1 MKIGGLSRGLVL
13 LVLALMMVAA
23 SAQAPAPEVTVRT
36 SLERT
41 AMFVADR
48 VAYTV
53 DITCRRGVDLLTDD
67 LSRDKLKLDGL
78 EVVTSDSDR
87 RTSADGGTTYTFRY
101 VLTTYRTDAPTLTI
115 RPLAVRYAV
124 RRPGQRLEDAVPA
137 GEVQVAGAT
146 IALRSALPDEET
158 VTGIRSDKPPHSRP
172 PLFAALQSIGI
183 ALVIVSVAPAL
194 LAIAAVVRR
203 VRAPRLRRSPRLVR
217 REEHASLEAVRA
229 MDVDT
234 PERRRA
240 VFGEL
245 DRLVREHLRDACGV
259 PGASVTSHDVASAL
273 AAVRTTVPV
282 ELVTALLATCEA
294 ARYGPPDAVP
304 SAEAC
309 RQGIEQVEQI
319 VG

>member
-1 MKIGGLSRGLVL
+1 MKLGAWSCVSVVG
-13 LVLALMMVAA
+13 LALMTGAA
-23 SAQAPAPEVTVRT
+23 SAQAPSPDITVRT

-53 DITCRRGVDLLTDD
+53 DITCRRGVDVLTDD

-78 EVVTSDSDR
+78 EVIAADSDR
-87 RTSADGGTTYTFRY
+87 RTSPDGGTIYAFRY
-101 VLTTYRTDAPTLTI
+101 VLTTYRTDAPILTI

-124 RRPGQRLEDAVPA
+124 RRPGQRLDDAVPA
-137 GEVQVAGAT
+137 GEVQVPGAT
-146 IALRSALPDEET
+146 IAFRSALPDDET
-158 VTGIRSDKPPHSRP
+158 VTGIRSDKLPQSRQM
-172 PLFAALQSIGI
+172 LFAALQSIGI
-183 ALVIVSVAPAL
+183 ALVIVSVAPAV

-203 VRAPRLRRSPRLVR
+203 MRAPRLHQSARVVR
-217 REEHASLEAVRA
+217 KQEQASLEAVRA

-245 DRLVREHLRDACGV
+245 DRLIREHLRDACGV

-273 AAVRTTVPV
+273 VGARTKAPV
-282 ELVTALLATCEA
+282 ELVTAVLAACEA
-294 ARYGPPDAVP
+294 ARYGPSAAVP
-304 SAEAC
+304 SADAC